1 MKRRIVCI
9 VLFASFFFIL
19 CLSIVWTSTAQIG
32 ISQTS
37 IEVKVGDEFTYSSQL
52 SIVSG
57 VPSEIAN
64 TFYLR
69 YDSLEWFKITIS
81 NITDS
86 SIVDYSMVFH
96 FNDGTESTSGP
107 FRGSSYL
114 DGRGGDFLVYPSSLN
129 AGDSLY
135 PSPADNDARSYIITE
150 TVPVAYTDGS
160 RMTNHVTVAD
170 FGNHLPKGDLYFD
183 KETGMLVEYICS
195 IPQSPDS
202 AVAALSWTIK
212 LIGSTAWSGGS
223 SPSII
228 PSATLAP
235 TLQPS
240 STTNTTPTHSSI
252 SNNPTSSQSI
262 ATDNW
267 LSSIALIV
275 IAFLLAVIVFLLFYI
290 RKRRTIDSKAHS

>member
-9 VLFASFFFIL
+9 VLFTSFFFIL

-32 ISQTS
+32 TSQTS
-37 IEVKVGDEFTYSSQL
+37 IGVKVGDEFTYSSQL

-64 TFYLR
+64 TFYLQ
-69 YDSLEWFKITIS
+69 YDSLEWFKLTIF
-81 NITDS
+81 NITDNNL
-86 SIVDYSMVFH
+86 VNYSMVFH

-107 FRGSSYL
+107 FRGGTYL
-114 DGRGGDFLVYPSSLN
+114 DGRAGDFLVFPSNLT

-135 PSPADNDARSYIITE
+135 PSPADNDARSYTITE

-170 FGNHLPKGDLYFD
+170 FGSHLPKGDLYFD
-183 KETGMLVEYICS
+183 KETGMVVEYICS

-202 AVAALSWTIK
+202 AIAALSWTIK
-212 LIGSTAWSGGS
+212 LMGSNAWSSGS
-223 SPSII
+223 SLSII
-228 PSATLAP
+228 PSSTLVP

-240 STTNTTPTHSSI
+240 STTNTTPTPSI
-252 SNNPTSSQSI
+252 SSTPTSSQSI
-262 ATDNW
+262 ATNYW
-267 LSSIALIV
+267 LGPIALIV
-275 IAFLLAVIVFLLFYI
+275 IAFLLAVIVFLLLYI
-290 RKRRTIDSKAHS
+290 RKRRTIDSKDL